1 MSALSAHG
9 LSCGWASTRVVH
21 DFELAVQPGEV
32 VLLAGANG
40 AGKTTALLTL
50 AGEIRP
56 LAGTVA
62 IGDRPT
68 RARLDA
74 RARAGL
80 AFVPEGR
87 QVFARLTVRDN
98 LRLGR
103 GTVERAVDL
112 FPELEPLLGRRAGA
126 LSGGEQQML
135 RLGRALAGR
144 PSILLVDELSL
155 GLAPLIVKRLLT
167 RVREA
172 ADAGAAVLIVEQHV
186 RLALGIADRAC
197 VLALGRIA
205 LQMSGE
211 DMARRLPEI
220 EAAYL
225 SVGGSNPNAPSVRR
239 TASTDSLPNGS
250 GANERKAR

>member
-1 MSALSAHG
+1 MSALSAHD
-9 LSCGWASTRVVH
+9 LSCGWGNTRVVQGF
-21 DFELAVQPGEV
+21 DLAVESGEV

-50 AGEIRP
+50 AGAIRP
-56 LAGTVA
+56 LAGMVA
-62 IGDRPT
+62 ISGRPT
-68 RARLDA
+68 HARLDA

-87 QVFARLTVRDN
+87 QVFGRLTVREN

-103 GTVERAVDL
+103 GTSQRAVDL

-155 GLAPLIVKRLLT
+155 GLGPLIVKRLLT

-172 ADAGAAVLIVEQHV
+172 ADVGAAVLIVEQHV
-186 RLALGIADRAC
+186 RLALGIADRGC
-197 VLALGRIA
+197 VLAQGRIA
-205 LQMSGE
+205 FQMSGAE
-211 DMARRLPEI
+211 MSSRLPEI

-225 SVGGSNPNAPSVRR
+225 SVGQTRPQARSITPAA
-239 TASTDSLPNGS
+239 TTDSLPNGS
-250 GANERKAR
+250 GASERKA